1 MVFDVRISRIDVS
14 KARSGYVWTVGD
26 GQYGCLGHGKCG
38 SGVTLFSPLPL
49 LAFEAPV
56 EEGEMVLPK
65 GNAIIHNDKKLKLKM
80 KLPERRENQVTVF
93 YNKPCT

>member
-1 MVFDVRISRIDVS
+1 MLFDVRISRIDVS

-26 GQYGCLGHGKCG
+26 GQYGCLGHGRCG
-38 SGVTLFSPLPL
+38 SGVTLFNPLP

-65 GNAIIHNDKKLKLKM
+65 GNAIKKLTQR
-80 KLPERRENQVTVF
+80 PENQVIVF